1 MPVKIR
7 LQRKGRKKRPF
18 YHIVIADS
26 RSPRDGRFIERIG
39 VYNPMTSP
47 ATIEI
52 DRDSAFDWL
61 QKGAQPTNTVRA
73 ILRFKG
79 VLYRKHLQRGV
90 DKGAMTQEEADV
102 KYQAWIDQKEGTIAS
117 RVEAT
122 AKAKA
127 DLQAKISGV
136 AAPKAK
142 PVEEVVEEVAEA
154 VAEVA
159 EEATEAVAEA
169 TESSEEPKEEA

>member
-18 YHIVIADS
+18 YHIVVADS
-26 RSPRDGRFIERIG
+26 RSPRDGRFIQRVG
-39 VYNPMTSP
+39 TYNPMTTP
-47 ATIEI
+47 ATIDI
-52 DRDSAFDWL
+52 DREAAFDWL

-90 DKGAMTQEEADV
+90 DKGALTLEQAEE
-102 KYQAWIDQKEGTIAS
+102 KYLQWIEQKEGTIAT
-117 RVEAT
+117 RVAAT
-122 AKAKA
+122 AKAKS
-127 DLQAKISGV
+127 DMHAKISGV

-142 PVEEVVEEVAEA
+142 PVVEEVVS
-154 VAEVA
+154 
-159 EEATEAVAEA
+159 EATEAAEETT
-169 TESSEEPKEEA
+169 TEETPGEEA